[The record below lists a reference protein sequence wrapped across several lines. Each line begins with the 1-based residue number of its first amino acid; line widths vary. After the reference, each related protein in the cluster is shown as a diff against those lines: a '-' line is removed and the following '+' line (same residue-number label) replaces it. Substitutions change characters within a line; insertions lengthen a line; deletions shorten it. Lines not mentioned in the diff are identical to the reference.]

1 MSADRLRINEIF
13 HSIQGEGTR
22 AGMPCVFIRLTG
34 CHLRCTYC
42 DTEYAFYEGGW
53 MTLDEIMARVR
64 DYGCGTVEVTGGEPL
79 LQPAVYPLMKRL
91 ADEFETVLLETSGA
105 APIDKV
111 DPRVIRIVDFKCPSS
126 GEVEQ
131 NCWDNAGCLRAADEV
146 KFVIGD
152 REDYD
157 WSKST
162 LNEYVLLSRCPVLFS
177 PVHDKLSPTELAEWV
192 LADGL
197 GVRIQLQL
205 HKFIWN
211 PETRGV

>member
-1 MSADRLRINEIF
+1 
-13 HSIQGEGTR
+13 
-22 AGMPCVFIRLTG
+22 MPCVFIRLTG

-53 MTLDEIMARVR
+53 MALDEIMARVR
-64 DYGCGTVEVTGGEPL
+64 DYGCGMAEVTGGEPL

-105 APIDKV
+105 MLIDKV

-126 GEVEQ
+126 GEVKR
-131 NCWDNAGCLRAADEV
+131 NCWDNVGWLRAADEV

-157 WSKST
+157 WSKSAV
-162 LNEYVLLSRCPVLFS
+162 NEHDLLSRCPVLFS
-177 PVHDKLSPTELAEWV
+177 PVHDKLSPTELAAWV

-197 GVRIQLQL
+197 NVRIQLQL
-205 HKFIWN
+205 HKFIWT